1 MRMRSIMAG
10 AVIAAITI
18 SWALIPRSAVRAEEM
33 LRYSCSAQVYE
44 AFEKERLAA
53 FTQAT
58 GIQVDLFVAS
68 SSSSVNRLMYGISD
82 VASTSRGL
90 HYPLVE
96 SGYVETAFCRDPMA
110 VIVNDQCPVT
120 GISWEQLVAI
130 FSGQSTNWRDVG
142 GPDAPVVAVIPAK
155 NTAAYENFM
164 RQAMKREDI
173 RYDYM
178 SYKSTGV
185 IDLVKR
191 LPTAISFVAQGAAA
205 KQVNI
210 KTLKIDGLLAMD
222 KDYPFHQEFF
232 FVTKGKPA
240 GLVERFID
248 FAFSQ
253 KGQEI
258 IKRKGMVPISR
269 P

>member
-18 SWALIPRSAVRAEEM
+18 SWTLIPGSAVRAEEM

-58 GIQVDLFVAS
+58 GIRVDLFVAS

-82 VASTSRGL
+82 VASTARGL

-96 SGYVETAFCRDPMA
+96 SGYVETPFCQDPLA
-110 VIVNDQCPVT
+110 VIVNAKCLVT
-120 GISWEQLVAI
+120 GISQEQLVAI
-130 FSGQSTNWRDVG
+130 CSGQTANWLDVG
-142 GPDAPVVAVIPAK
+142 GPDAPIVVVIPAK
-155 NTAAYENFM
+155 NTAAYENFVG
-164 RQAMKREDI
+164 QVMKREDI
-173 RYDYM
+173 KYDYM

-185 IDLVKR
+185 IEIVKCF
-191 LPTAISFVAQGAAA
+191 PGAISFVAQGAAA

-210 KTLKIDGLLAMD
+210 KALKIDGLLAMD
-222 KDYPFHQEFF
+222 KGYPFHQEFS

-240 GLVERFID
+240 GTVKRFVD